1 MILIVSIAGAAA
13 LIVTGYQRLR
23 THSPETASAL
33 LRAAHELA
41 AIVLV
46 CAKAV
51 EGVLDALQHTT
62 HPQTATPVGPW
73 RPAGRPVVES
83 WEDFDDDDQ

>member
-13 LIVTGYQRLR
+13 LIVVGYQRLR
-23 THSPETASAL
+23 TRSPETASAL
-33 LRAAHELA
+33 LRAVHELA

-51 EGVLDALQHTT
+51 EGVIDALQHTA
-62 HPQTATPVGPW
+62 HPSMAAPVGPW
-73 RPAGRPVVES
+73 QPAGRPLVES

>member
-1 MILIVSIAGAAA
+1 MILIVSIASAAA
-13 LIVTGYQRLR
+13 LIVIAHQRLR
-23 THSPETASAL
+23 TRSPETASAL
-33 LRAAHELA
+33 LRAVRELA

-51 EGVLDALQHTT
+51 EGVIDALQHSA
-62 HPQTATPVGPW
+62 HPQMTTPVGTW
-73 RPAGRPVVES
+73 RPAGRPLVES

>member
-13 LIVTGYQRLR
+13 LIVIGYQRLR
-23 THSPETASAL
+23 TRSPETASAV
-33 LRAAHELA
+33 LRAVRELA

-51 EGVLDALQHTT
+51 EGVIDALQHTT
-62 HPQTATPVGPW
+62 HPSMATPVGTW
-73 RPAGRPVVES
+73 RPAGRPLVES

>member
-13 LIVTGYQRLR
+13 LIVVGYHHLR
-23 THSPETASAL
+23 SRSPETATAL
-33 LRAAHELA
+33 LRAVRELA

-51 EGVLDALQHTT
+51 EGVIDALQHT
-62 HPQTATPVGPW
+62 HPQMATPVGTW
-73 RPAGRPVVES
+73 RPAERPLVES
-83 WEDFDDDDQ
+83 WEEFDDDDQ

>member
-13 LIVTGYQRLR
+13 LIVIGYQRLR
-23 THSPETASAL
+23 TRSPETASAL
-33 LRAAHELA
+33 LRAVRELA

-51 EGVLDALQHTT
+51 EGVIDALQHNP
-62 HPQTATPVGPW
+62 HPQTAAPVGTW
-73 RPAGRPVVES
+73 RPAGRPLVES

>member
-13 LIVTGYQRLR
+13 LIVIGYQRLR
-23 THSPETASAL
+23 THSPETASAV
-33 LRAAHELA
+33 LRAVRELA

-51 EGVLDALQHTT
+51 EGVIDALQPTT
-62 HPQTATPVGPW
+62 HPQTATPVGTW
-73 RPAGRPVVES
+73 RPAGRPLVES

>member
-13 LIVTGYQRLR
+13 LIVIGYQRLR
-23 THSPETASAL
+23 TRSPETASTL
-33 LRAAHELA
+33 LRAVRELA

-51 EGVLDALQHTT
+51 EGVIDALQHSA
-62 HPQTATPVGPW
+62 HPQMAAPVGTW

-83 WEDFDDDDQ
+83 WEDFDDDE

>member
-13 LIVTGYQRLR
+13 LIVIGYQRLR
-23 THSPETASAL
+23 TRSPETASAL
-33 LRAAHELA
+33 LRAVHELA

-51 EGVLDALQHTT
+51 EGVIDALQHSAR
-62 HPQTATPVGPW
+62 PSTAAPVGTW
-73 RPAGRPVVES
+73 QPAGRPLVES

>member
-13 LIVTGYQRLR
+13 LIVIGYQRLR
-23 THSPETASAL
+23 TRSPETASAL
-33 LRAAHELA
+33 LRAARELA

-46 CAKAV
+46 CGKAV
-51 EGVLDALQHTT
+51 EGVIDALQHTA
-62 HPQTATPVGPW
+62 HPSMATPVGTW
-73 RPAGRPVVES
+73 RPAGRPLAEP

>member
-1 MILIVSIAGAAA
+1 MILIVSIAGTAA
-13 LIVTGYQRLR
+13 LIVVGYQRLR
-23 THSPETASAL
+23 TRSPEAASAL
-33 LRAAHELA
+33 LRAVRELA

-51 EGVLDALQHTT
+51 EGVIDALQHNP
-62 HPQTATPVGPW
+62 HPSMATPVGPW
-73 RPAGRPVVES
+73 RPAGRPLVES